1 LVLERA
7 VAEDL
12 DAALEAAGGDA
23 AAMLL
28 PAAAAVSID
37 AAVAD
42 GAALDASDGTGSAG
56 DGSELSANGL
66 ESPGFVVT
74 LTISAAASC
83 GGSTTVS
90 PDANGAVLVSNNDGP
105 DSLKEGA
112 TLPTS
117 GLKLSGSVGAAA
129 ISVASSCAGDI
140 AAGDV
145 AVAAGSIAEAD
156 ADGDEARASTS
167 LIEESMGASEDAAIF
182 PLPMSLIGKLAL
194 GDSSMGI

>member
-1 LVLERA
+1 
-7 VAEDL
+7 
-12 DAALEAAGGDA
+12 
-23 AAMLL
+23 MLL

-74 LTISAAASC
+74 LTFSAAASC

-105 DSLKEGA
+105 DSLKGA

-167 LIEESMGASEDAAIF
+167 LIEESMGASEDAAVF

-194 GDSSMGI
+194 GDFSMGI